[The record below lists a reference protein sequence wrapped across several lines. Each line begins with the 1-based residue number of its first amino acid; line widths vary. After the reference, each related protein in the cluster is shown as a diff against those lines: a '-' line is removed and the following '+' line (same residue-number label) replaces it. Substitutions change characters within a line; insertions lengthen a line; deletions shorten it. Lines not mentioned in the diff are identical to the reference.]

1 VRVVD
6 ELTDE
11 ELLKLEEAEREN
23 ETAVKEEEEE
33 QQAVEEAPL
42 AVRRYGAVVR
52 TVRELL
58 AGRSVDFDR
67 LTALH
72 EDERE
77 ALAILRDVISGRR
90 NAQFT
95 YAEDRLLA
103 LNETLARLAPILAI
117 ASVAG
122 ASELRDSFDKVRTDL
137 TALKVHLSGLEAAE
151 EQLFFGEAE
160 KKAEEEDDDDEGDE
174 GDEGDGS
181 DGGDGGAGA
190 AGAGAASE
198 GTAGGG
204 DPSAAGT
211 KPRKPKKK
219 KPAAPVTDAADAT
232 DATDAAGNAGEPP
245 AGDGGAD
252 A

>member
-1 VRVVD
+1 
-6 ELTDE
+6 
-11 ELLKLEEAEREN
+11 
-23 ETAVKEEEEE
+23 
-33 QQAVEEAPL
+33 
-42 AVRRYGAVVR
+42 
-52 TVRELL
+52 
-58 AGRSVDFDR
+58 
-67 LTALH
+67 
-72 EDERE
+72 
-77 ALAILRDVISGRR
+77 LRDVISGRR

-103 LNETLARLAPILAI
+103 LNETLARLAPVLAI
-117 ASVAG
+117 ASMAG

-151 EQLFFGEAE
+151 EQLYAHELEA
-160 KKAEEEDDDDEGDE
+160 KKKKGEEDDDDDDDGEDGD
-174 GDEGDGS
+174 DGDGS

>member
-1 VRVVD
+1 MRVVD
-6 ELTDE
+6 ELTQE

-33 QQAVEEAPL
+33 EHAIEQAPL

-67 LTALH
+67 LSALDA
-72 EDERE
+72 EERE
-77 ALAILRDVISGRR
+77 ALEILRDVISGRR
-90 NAQFT
+90 NQAFT

-117 ASVAG
+117 ATMSG
-122 ASELRDSFDKVRTDL
+122 AHELRDSFEKVRTDL

-160 KKAEEEDDDDEGDE
+160 KKAEEEDDDDGD
-174 GDEGDGS
+174 DDGDGEGEGEAAS
-181 DGGDGGAGA
+181 AEDAGDAAPGATAEGA
-190 AGAGAASE
+190 AA
-198 GTAGGG
+198 
-204 DPSAAGT
+204 P
-211 KPRKPKKK
+211 KPKKRK
-219 KPAAPVTDAADAT
+219 KPPPAAGGVSDAPATTTDA
-232 DATDAAGNAGEPP
+232 GQP
-245 AGDGGAD
+245 AGDDGAD

>member
-1 VRVVD
+1 MRVVD

-174 GDEGDGS
+174 GDGS

-198 GTAGGG
+198 GTVGGG

>member
-1 VRVVD
+1 MRVVD

-67 LTALH
+67 LTALD

-103 LNETLARLAPILAI
+103 LNETLARLAPVLAI
-117 ASVAG
+117 ASMAG

-160 KKAEEEDDDDEGDE
+160 KKAEEEDDDDD

-181 DGGDGGAGA
+181 DGGDRGDGA
-190 AGAGAASE
+190 ASDGAASE
-198 GTAGGG
+198 GTAGAG

-232 DATDAAGNAGEPP
+232 AATAATDAASNAGEPP

>member
-1 VRVVD
+1 MRVVD

-23 ETAVKEEEEE
+23 ETAVKEEEEA

-67 LTALH
+67 LTALD
-72 EDERE
+72 EEERE

-160 KKAEEEDDDDEGDE
+160 KKAEEEDDDDDDDGADGDGGDE
-174 GDEGDGS
+174 GDAAAS
-181 DGGDGGAGA
+181 AGA
-190 AGAGAASE
+190 VADGTAGAG
-198 GTAGGG
+198 G
-204 DPSAAGT
+204 PSAAGT
-211 KPRKPKKK
+211 KPKKPKKK
-219 KPAAPVTDAADAT
+219 KPAAPVTDAADTTDAT

>member
-1 VRVVD
+1 MRVVD
-6 ELTDE
+6 ELTEE
-11 ELLKLEEAEREN
+11 ELLKLEESERQN

-33 QQAVEEAPL
+33 EQAVEEAPL

-67 LTALH
+67 LTALSD
-72 EDERE
+72 DERE
-77 ALAILRDVISGRR
+77 ALEILRDVISGRR
-90 NAQFT
+90 NQAFT

-117 ASVAG
+117 ATLDG
-122 ASELRDSFDKVRTDL
+122 AYELRESFDKVRNDL
-137 TALKVHLSGLEAAE
+137 TALKRHLSGMEAAE

-160 KKAEEEDDDDEGDE
+160 KKSEEEDDDDDDGE
-174 GDEGDGS
+174 EGDG
-181 DGGDGGAGA
+181 GDDA
-190 AGAGAASE
+190 AGDAA
-198 GTAGGG
+198 A
-204 DPSAAGT
+204 AAGDAT
-211 KPRKPKKK
+211 GATADGAPKPKKK
-219 KPAAPVTDAADAT
+219 KKKKPTPDAAAPAPPTDD
-232 DATDAAGNAGEPP
+232 PP